1 MKYYFIMLLSIIL
14 SLSCYSKGLNL
25 KLEIERNY
33 EIDIGSISK
42 ESIFKGV
49 KESKKRN
56 ISLECTDNICKIYE
70 SNNKIIEKKII
81 KKNVYGTK
89 KQKKQK
95 TYSYKYYCF
104 VF

>member
-49 KESKKRN
+49 KESKKGIFHWN
-56 ISLECTDNICKIYE
+56 VL
-70 SNNKIIEKKII
+70 IIFVKYMKAII
-81 KKNVYGTK
+81 K
-89 KQKKQK
+89 
-95 TYSYKYYCF
+95 
-104 VF
+104 